1 MVPGQLPSE
10 ENCPPVMVRVGLGLV
25 LGLGAIF
32 LGGNC
37 PKALSDTSKGSMK
50 AFKAFKKSF
59 EVPLSSVKIR
69 I

>member
-1 MVPGQLPSE
+1 MVSGQLPSE
-10 ENCPPVMVRVGLGLV
+10 ENCPPVTVRVG

-37 PKALSDTSKGSMK
+37 PKTLSDASKGSMK